1 MNRPKQNKTKLLSS
15 EILIAVM
22 SSPIN
27 NQSFPNAFCCP
38 PKGYHSSL
46 VGVVVGRRSVVVV
59 FAFSIVEGSYPGGVV
74 FLVIVINFVGRS
86 QRGGGIR

>member
-1 MNRPKQNKTKLLSS
+1 MNRPKQKKLLSS
-15 EILIAVM
+15 YYVM

-46 VGVVVGRRSVVVV
+46 VGVVVGRRSVVVA
-59 FAFSIVEGSYPGGVV
+59 FAFSVVEGSYPGGVV
-74 FLVIVINFVGRS
+74 VFVIVMNFVGRS
-86 QRGGGIR
+86 QRGGGIQ